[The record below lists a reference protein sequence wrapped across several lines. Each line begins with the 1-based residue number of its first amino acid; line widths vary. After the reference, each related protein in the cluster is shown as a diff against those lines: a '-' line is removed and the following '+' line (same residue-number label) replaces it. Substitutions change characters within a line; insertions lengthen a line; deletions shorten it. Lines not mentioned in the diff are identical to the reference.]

1 MIRTPVLDTN
11 RLLLCSTI
19 GDFDGGKA
27 PGCVPI
33 NAVTYLSDDYRQSL
47 YVFWSNA
54 QNEIVGKTLQRD
66 TWGPLDTVFGNLKSG
81 TRFAVLQC
89 DKGKDMKIYYQTADD
104 SVQEIS
110 NDGDSW
116 NGESN
121 VIPVK

>member
-1 MIRTPVLDTN
+1 MVVT
-11 RLLLCSTI
+11 
-19 GDFDGGKA
+19 
-27 PGCVPI
+27 PGCIPGFPQYQMMTARDRI
-33 NAVTYLSDDYRQSL
+33 YSAV
-47 YVFWSNA
+47 A
-54 QNEIVGKTLQRD
+54 QNEIVGKALQRD

-116 NGESN
+116 NGESK